1 MMFNNNK
8 KRIAF
13 WFFCLEGQG
22 LCVLQLSMGTT
33 ILTSYLQSVDL
44 PLVSYLAHFLL
55 SVYLF
60 DVVGQESH
68 CSNVFCRPFGDM
80 KKGTDVVESIMFI
93 QRQESVF
100 WIHLENMGKGGYAFL
115 SWLLQYILQLVS
127 KSSIWFLMKAFF
139 AFFLELVTFNPAQT
153 WHWPQPLPNSCLAS
167 AVLDIK
173 PRVVVSRVFLLA
185 SPCPWPA
192 LGNLPPGS
200 SQLKLT

>member
-1 MMFNNNK
+1 M
-8 KRIAF
+8 
-13 WFFCLEGQG
+13 
-22 LCVLQLSMGTT
+22 LQLSMGTT

-100 WIHLENMGKGGYAFL
+100 
-115 SWLLQYILQLVS
+115 
-127 KSSIWFLMKAFF
+127 
-139 AFFLELVTFNPAQT
+139 
-153 WHWPQPLPNSCLAS
+153 
-167 AVLDIK
+167 
-173 PRVVVSRVFLLA
+173 
-185 SPCPWPA
+185 
-192 LGNLPPGS
+192 
-200 SQLKLT
+200 